1 MRAVFRVCVKTKTNN
16 ILPLK
21 SAKIQ
26 TKHIYLVLLEL
37 HVDHQHLGPHQNL
50 IFDPRTCSGLS
61 KRLEVLNASK
71 NKMVDLAPI
80 DELTALQSLNVSE
93 NQLSDLA
100 STIDILAKM
109 KNLKS
114 FDLRGNPLTK
124 LLRYRESIIVSNPY
138 SVFRQEIC

>member
-1 MRAVFRVCVKTKTNN
+1 MK
-16 ILPLK
+16 P
-21 SAKIQ
+21 
-26 TKHIYLVLLEL
+26 IYLVLLEL

-124 LLRYRESIIVSNPY
+124 LLRYRESIIVSNINSGICNQNFGKIIQKLKKLP
-138 SVFRQEIC
+138 SKTWKFITGFR